1 MGSGKEYRAVIEH
14 RRVSAIR
21 NENGLIELLSSHTGA
36 MSALPRIV
44 LQNSASFDCGAPI

>member
-36 MSALPRIV
+36 MSALPRQADIV
-44 LQNSASFDCGAPI
+44 SVAGYVG